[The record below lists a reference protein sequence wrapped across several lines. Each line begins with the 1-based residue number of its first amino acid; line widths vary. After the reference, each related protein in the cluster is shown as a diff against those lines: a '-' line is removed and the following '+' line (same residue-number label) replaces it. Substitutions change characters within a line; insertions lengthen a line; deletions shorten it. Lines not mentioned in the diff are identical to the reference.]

1 LTVRHNDNFLT
12 FFLIGCSNRRI
23 LFSSA
28 DLFCLLFLLIQNLP
42 HEKKNVWKCN
52 IQILGSLRQT
62 FSKKHF
68 KQFKRIS
75 GKYNE
80 MILSRSFEFIKFRFE
95 KVLSLKAYYQNI
107 HSFEIFL
114 EKYF

>member
-1 LTVRHNDNFLT
+1 
-12 FFLIGCSNRRI
+12 
-23 LFSSA
+23 
-28 DLFCLLFLLIQNLP
+28 
-42 HEKKNVWKCN
+42 
-52 IQILGSLRQT
+52 
-62 FSKKHF
+62 
-68 KQFKRIS
+68 
-75 GKYNE
+75 